1 MNLNTISN
9 IFAARL
15 CNKLKLGEDLIPVY
29 AYGLELLLA
38 AILNILLIILAAFFF
53 HVPYAWLFF
62 LLAFIPL
69 RVTAGGYHA
78 GTHLRCTVVCLAA
91 FIITI
96 ALANYIPDTYRPIIS
111 VISCLFNLATI
122 VFLSPV
128 QAAQKPLTSNERRIN
143 RKRSLVLAIL
153 FCGIS
158 LLGLYW
164 RFFSDILFFSFGVLT
179 AAFSQIAGKIQSII
193 EGRRTHE

>member
-15 CNKLKLGEDLIPVY
+15 CNTLKLDEDLIPVY

-38 AILNILLIILAAFFF
+38 AILNILLIILVAFFF
-53 HVPYAWLFF
+53 HDPYAWIFF

-78 GTHLRCTVVCLAA
+78 STHFRCTAVCLVT

-96 ALANYIPDTYRPIIS
+96 ALAHCIHDTYRPIVSSIL
-111 VISCLFNLATI
+111 CLFNLATVI
-122 VFLSPV
+122 CLSPV
-128 QAAQKPLTSNERRIN
+128 QAAQKPLTASEQHIN
-143 RKRSLVLAIL
+143 RNRSLFLAIL

-158 LLGLYW
+158 ILGLHW
-164 RFFSDILFFSFGVLT
+164 RFALAILFFSLGVFS
-179 AAFSQIAGKIQSII
+179 AAISQVAGKIQSII
-193 EGRRTHE
+193 EGRRNHE